1 MAARLRW
8 RWHAR
13 EQRAAPSC
21 GPDCIAELAAIL
33 DGLPWVLGGGL
44 AIPFTLGEF
53 HRVHDDVDLLF
64 DDAAFPDIEAAFA
77 RSGYVL
83 WQHYTMS
90 FFGALHG
97 AWHLRVREHSL
108 PARVRRRKLKFR
120 YDASRHREVPA
131 LQCVDALPF
140 RTFGKVLHTCDGR
153 HRIPLVAPI
162 VGHVARSARGHAIP
176 CLHLSYVAQLK
187 GPRRDPK
194 DLVDFARIKDVGLL
208 PAGDWGV

>member
-1 MAARLRW
+1 
-8 RWHAR
+8 
-13 EQRAAPSC
+13 
-21 GPDCIAELAAIL
+21 
-33 DGLPWVLGGGL
+33 
-44 AIPFTLGEF
+44 
-53 HRVHDDVDLLF
+53 LLF

-162 VGHVARSARGHAIP
+162 VGHVARTARGHAIP

-194 DLVDFARIKDVGLL
+194 DLVDFARIRDVGLL
-208 PAGDWGV
+208 PAGDWGL